1 MKVFVLILK
10 IILAILILPAAI
22 ICGIGAFGLTVYL
35 VEKIIFADREKVN
48 EVNKRLESAI
58 DVLNGDD
65 NVDIDTKLEEIVKSE
80 DNE

>member
-1 MKVFVLILK
+1 MKVFILILK

-22 ICGIGAFGLTVYL
+22 ICGIGVFGLTVYL